1 MVTRV
6 REKGQITLPAYI
18 REALH
23 LSKDSTLSIAKVG
36 EAILLTP
43 RPLSFDTIADKFE
56 KQAKKNNVSLDDLL
70 RDLKKLRKS

>member
-18 REALH
+18 RNALQ
-23 LSKDSTLSIAKVG
+23 LTKDSTLTVAKVG

-43 RPLSFDTIADKFE
+43 RPLNFDKIADKFE
-56 KQAKKNNVSLDDLL
+56 KQAKKDNISLNNLL
-70 RDLKKLRKS
+70 SDLKKVRRR